1 MQDRDLLRE
10 YLLNH
15 SETAFAELVS
25 RHINL
30 VHSCAWRVV
39 GDADLAKDVCQ
50 KVFIQLAQKAG
61 AVRDG
66 DALAGWLYRVAAH
79 TATSVVRVESR
90 RRKRETEAMNLA
102 EPTATTT
109 DTWSAIA
116 PFLEEAMQ
124 RLSADEQDALVLRFF
139 EDKSLR
145 EVGLALG
152 LSDDAAQKRVSRALE
167 KMRAYFVRQGV
178 TASILMLS
186 GVLAAHT
193 TQAAPPGLA
202 AGMVGGALASVPAGA
217 GAGGWTLKTLLAKK
231 AVVAGI
237 LLMVAGTALLAW
249 PLLKN
254 RETNVAAPL
263 APAQNDDPPRAK
275 AANGATASTPGVLT
289 LEVPLIAD
297 TANGPLQF
305 MLSSM
310 SPFEGEMAVVQGGG
324 TVRPVLDAG
333 DAEAKPSAY
342 VVDYKISWQI
352 FDSRPAPGVP
362 QWATPSLDNFDLQA
376 SVTLAPSQPAQIM
389 RANGKT
395 VTLTT
400 DGQKIVLTIAL
411 TGGQPAR

>member
-10 YLLNH
+10 YLLNR
-15 SETAFAELVS
+15 SEAAFAELVS

-61 AVRDG
+61 TVRDG
-66 DALAGWLYRVAAH
+66 DALAGWLYRVTAH

-90 RRKRETEAMNLA
+90 RRKREIEAMNLA
-102 EPTATTT
+102 EPPASAA

-167 KMRAYFVRQGV
+167 KMRAHFARRGV
-178 TASILMLS
+178 TASVLALG

-193 TQAAPPGLA
+193 TPSAPPGLA
-202 AGMVGGALASVPAGA
+202 AGMVGGALASVPGGVGA
-217 GAGGWTLKTLLAKK
+217 TGLGVKAALAKQV
-231 AVVAGI
+231 VVAGG
-237 LLMVAGTALLAW
+237 LLAVAGAALLGW
-249 PLLKN
+249 YLLN
-254 RETNVAAPL
+254 HRG
-263 APAQNDDPPRAK
+263 APAAAVIPMANDDPPRAV
-275 AANGATASTPGVLT
+275 AANATAANPPGVMTLT
-289 LEVPLIAD
+289 VPLIAD
-297 TANGPLQF
+297 AAGGTWQF
-305 MLSSM
+305 TLSSM
-310 SPFEGEMAVVQGGG
+310 SPLDGEMAVVQGGG
-324 TVRPVLDAG
+324 TVRPVLDPG

-342 VVDYKISWQI
+342 VVDYKISWQV

-362 QWATPSLDNFDLQA
+362 RWATPSLDNFDLDSSA
-376 SVTLAPSQPAQIM
+376 TLAQDKPAPVM
-389 RANGKT
+389 RASGKT

-400 DGQKIVLTIAL
+400 DGQKIVLTVTL
-411 TGGQPAR
+411 TGNRPAL